1 MNVQN
6 LLYLLPL
13 FACLFVIAGVIVV
26 SRNPGRP
33 YAEPL
38 ARAVLLTGG
47 AFMLC
52 LAGWVYNRGPDY
64 SAGDWAAMGLG
75 VVCAATFGA
84 AALLGRGDKVL
95 WWIQQIRN
103 EF

>member
-1 MNVQN
+1 MNVQD

-26 SRNPGRP
+26 SRNPDRP
-33 YAEPL
+33 YAVPL

-47 AFMLC
+47 ALMLG
-52 LAGWVYNRGPDY
+52 LAVWVYDRGPDY
-64 SAGDWAAMGLG
+64 SPGDWAAMGLG

-84 AALLGRGDKVL
+84 AALLGRGEKVL
-95 WWIQQIRN
+95 WWILQIRDG
-103 EF
+103 F